1 MRTSDHDSRITSN
14 HPEARPHN
22 YWIRY
27 VICRTHLHPHSL
39 SQYSQT
45 LKLVT
50 RESDLAR
57 QSDHN
62 TADHEAEEH
71 DRNGFSRSES
81 E

>member
-1 MRTSDHDSRITSN
+1 M
-14 HPEARPHN
+14 
-22 YWIRY
+22 
-27 VICRTHLHPHSL
+27 ICRTHLHPHSL
-39 SQYSQT
+39 SQYSQK

-50 RESDLAR
+50 REPDLAR